1 MKTNALF
8 PNVLFSY
15 SLFSKIET
23 YSNKVFGY
31 SLVLILLFLFNAM
44 QVTYAKGDHIKLTAN
59 YPDTYT
65 VVKGDTLWDISGKF
79 LTYPWQWPEIWEIN
93 QQVKNPH
100 LIYPGDHLV
109 FSFVDGQ
116 PRIRRVGDGP
126 RRTFKLSPSK
136 RIEELNLAI
145 PTIKLEKIAPF
156 LTGNRIV
163 RNKEL
168 KRAPY
173 IVGTSEDHL
182 VAATGYEVYV
192 KNLPVDA
199 PGYRFGIYHRG
210 KSYKNPENPREKLG
224 YEAIFLG
231 EGDLI
236 RKGSPA
242 TLRITKSKAEI
253 INGSRLLPLND
264 DEFNSNF
271 LPKAAQTKKI
281 GQIIGSLTSGI
292 QSGVSNISATD
303 VVLINY
309 GIKDG
314 IEVGDVFNVFRKGN
328 VIIDPVNK
336 KSKIKLPNEFAG
348 NMLVFKIFKKI
359 SYALIMDANQ
369 VIKVGD
375 LTVSPYLTQ

>member
-8 PNVLFSY
+8 ANT
-15 SLFSKIET
+15 LFSKMT
-23 YSNKVFGY
+23 AYLNNSVRY
-31 SLVLILLFLFNAM
+31 SLVVSVLFMLTITQIA
-44 QVTYAKGDHIKLTAN
+44 YAKGDYIKLTAN
-59 YPDTYT
+59 YPDMYT

-79 LTYPWQWPEIWEIN
+79 LQYPWQWPEIWEIN
-93 QQVKNPH
+93 QQIKNPH
-100 LIYPGDHLV
+100 LIFPGDKLV
-109 FSFVDGQ
+109 FSFVNGQ
-116 PRIRRVGDGP
+116 PRVRRVGNGP
-126 RRTFKLSPSK
+126 RPTFKLSPSK

-168 KRAPY
+168 KKAPY
-173 IVGTSEDHL
+173 VVGTSEDHL
-182 VAATGYEVYV
+182 IAATDYEIYV
-192 KNLPVDA
+192 KDLPVEDKN
-199 PGYRFGIYHRG
+199 YRFGIYQRG
-210 KSYKNPENPREKLG
+210 KAYFNPENPREKLG
-224 YEAIFLG
+224 YEAIYLG
-231 EGDLI
+231 EADLI
-236 RKGSPA
+236 KKGAPA
-242 TLRITKSKAEI
+242 TLKITKAKAEI

-292 QSGVSNISATD
+292 QSGVNNISVTD

-309 GIKDG
+309 GLKEG
-314 IEVGDVFNVFRKGN
+314 IDVGDVFNIYRKGH
-328 VIIDPVNK
+328 VISDPLNK

-359 SYALIMDANQ
+359 SYAIIMDAKQ

-375 LTVSPYLTQ
+375 LVVSPYLNQ